1 MHRADRMLLDVL
13 LIEPPALITDAKVV
27 TVRRKHF

>member
-13 LIEPPALITDAKVV
+13 LIVPPAMIPDAKDV